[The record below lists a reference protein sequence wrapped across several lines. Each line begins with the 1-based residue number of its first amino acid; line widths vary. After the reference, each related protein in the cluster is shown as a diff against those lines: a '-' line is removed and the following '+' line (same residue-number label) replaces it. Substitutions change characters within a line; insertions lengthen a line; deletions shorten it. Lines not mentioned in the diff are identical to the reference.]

1 MQTEAFNFAFTL
13 FGLLLGLSLAE
24 LFGGFAR
31 ALRARHRIHMGWLSP
46 LLGLL
51 LAIDLVTFWTQT
63 WDLRDS
69 IPVTLPTLLF
79 GALIAGL
86 YYIAAA
92 LVFPD
97 DLQESSDLDAYYFR
111 QKVWVILAVQVSNL
125 LLVAAMLFIYGNFFT
140 SPAAFGRLG
149 LWVGAGL
156 LLILVRPKWLNVVAL
171 IGYLQLYWATRL
183 LF

>member
-31 ALRARHRIHMGWLSP
+31 ALRARHRIHIGWLTP
-46 LLGLL
+46 LLALL

-63 WDLRDS
+63 WGLRGS

-79 GALIAGL
+79 GALVAGL

-97 DLQESSDLDAYYFR
+97 DLGESKDLDAYYFK
-111 QKVWVILAVQVSNL
+111 QKLWVVVAVQVSNL
-125 LLVAAMLFIYGNFFT
+125 LLVAAMLFTFGNFFT
-140 SPAAFGRLG
+140 SPASFLRLG

-156 LLILVRPKWLNVVAL
+156 LLILARPKWLNLVVLLA
-171 IGYLQLYWATRL
+171 YLQLYWITRV

>member
-31 ALRARHRIHMGWLSP
+31 ALRARHQIRIGWLCP
-46 LLGLL
+46 LLALL
-51 LAIDLVTFWTQT
+51 LVVDLVTFWAQA

-79 GALIAGL
+79 GALVAGL

-97 DLQESSDLDAYYFR
+97 NLEEWPDLDVYYSK
-111 QKVWVILAVQVSNL
+111 QKLWVVLAVQVSNL
-125 LLVAAMLFIYGNFFT
+125 LLVGALLAIRGNFFT
-140 SPAAFGRLG
+140 TPASFLRLG
-149 LWVGAGL
+149 LWVGTGL
-156 LLILVRPKWLNVVAL
+156 ALILVRPKWLNVVVL
-171 IGYLQLYWATRL
+171 LLYLQLYWVVRL

>member
-13 FGLLLGLSLAE
+13 FGLLLGLSLAQ

-31 ALRARHRIHMGWLSP
+31 ALRSRHRLRIGWLSP

-51 LAIDLVTFWTQT
+51 LVVDLVTFWTQA

-69 IPVTLPTLLF
+69 VPVTLPTLLF
-79 GALIAGL
+79 GAFVAGL

-97 DLQESSDLDAYYFR
+97 DLEEWSDLDLYYSK
-111 QKVWVILAVQVSNL
+111 QKLWVVLAVQVSNL
-125 LLVAAMLFIYGNFFT
+125 MLVGAMVLIHGNLFTTPLSF
-140 SPAAFGRLG
+140 ARLG
-149 LWVGAGL
+149 LWVGAGIA
-156 LLILVRPKWLNVVAL
+156 LILARPKWLNVVL
-171 IGYLQLYWATRL
+171 LLLYLQLYWITRV

>member
-31 ALRARHRIHMGWLSP
+31 ALRARHRIRIGWLSP
-46 LLGLL
+46 LLALL
-51 LAIDLVTFWTQT
+51 LVVDLVTFWAQA

-69 IPVTLPTLLF
+69 IPVSLPTLLF
-79 GALIAGL
+79 GACVAGL

-97 DLQESSDLDAYYFR
+97 DLGEWRDLDAYYFK
-111 QKVWVILAVQVSNL
+111 QKLWVVIAVQASNL
-125 LLVAAMLFIYGNFFT
+125 LLVGAMVLLLGNLFT
-140 SPAAFGRLG
+140 TPASFLRLG
-149 LWVGAGL
+149 LWVGTGL
-156 LLILVRPKWLNVVAL
+156 ALILVRPKWLNIVVLVA
-171 IGYLQLYWATRL
+171 YLQLYWIVRI